1 MGLDLTISEQHNIS
15 EDTKGRTTWQV
26 TCLGNFH
33 NCWNFLEYIQD
44 YTNLQNCATVSI
56 DGNQIQEILDN
67 MQDIVDDT
75 NEEPDIE
82 GNPKLAEELE
92 YVRQVIKDG
101 EIQLDNEHTY
111 EIHAWW

>member
-1 MGLDLTISEQHNIS
+1 MGLDLIISEQHNLTTD
-15 EDTKGRTTWQV
+15 EKDRTTWQV
-26 TCLGNFH
+26 TCLGIFH
-33 NCWNFLEYIQD
+33 NCWNFLEYIQN
-44 YTNLQNCATVSI
+44 YANLQNCTTVNL
-56 DGNQIQEILDN
+56 DGDKIQKILDD

-82 GNPKLAEELE
+82 GNPKLVEELE

-111 EIHAWW
+111 EIHAGW

>member
-1 MGLDLTISEQHNIS
+1 MGLDLTINEQHDITTD
-15 EDTKGRTTWQV
+15 EKGRTTWQV

-33 NCWNFLEYIQD
+33 NCWNFLEYIQN
-44 YTNLQNCATVSI
+44 YTNLQNCATVSL
-56 DGNQIQEILDN
+56 DGDGIQKILDN
-67 MQDIVDDT
+67 MQEDVDENDSS
-75 NEEPDIE
+75 ELR
-82 GNPKLAEELE
+82 KELE

>member
-15 EDTKGRTTWQV
+15 EDEKGRTTWQV

-44 YTNLQNCATVSI
+44 YTNLQNCATVSL
-56 DGNQIQEILDN
+56 DGDGIQKILDN
-67 MQDIVDDT
+67 MQEDVDENDSS
-75 NEEPDIE
+75 ELR
-82 GNPKLAEELE
+82 KELE

-101 EIQLDNEHTY
+101 EIQLDDEHTY

>member
-15 EDTKGRTTWQV
+15 EDEKGRTTWQV

-33 NCWNFLEYIQD
+33 NCWNFLEYIQN
-44 YTNLQNCATVSI
+44 YTNLQNCATVSL
-56 DGNQIQEILDN
+56 DGDGIQKILDN
-67 MQDIVDDT
+67 MQEDVDENDSS
-75 NEEPDIE
+75 ELR
-82 GNPKLAEELE
+82 KELE

>member
-15 EDTKGRTTWQV
+15 EDEKGRTTWQV

-44 YTNLQNCATVSI
+44 YTNLQNCATVNI

-67 MQDIVDDT
+67 MQEDVDENDSS
-75 NEEPDIE
+75 
-82 GNPKLAEELE
+82 KLRKELE
-92 YVRQVIKDG
+92 YVKQVIKDG
-101 EIQLDNEHTY
+101 EIQLDDEHTY

>member
-1 MGLDLTISEQHNIS
+1 MGLDLTINELHDITTD
-15 EDTKGRTTWQV
+15 EKCRTTWQV

-33 NCWNFLEYIQD
+33 NCWNFLEYIQN
-44 YTNLQNCATVSI
+44 YTKLQNCATVSL
-56 DGNQIQEILDN
+56 DGDGIQKILDN
-67 MQDIVDDT
+67 MQEDVDENDSS
-75 NEEPDIE
+75 ELR
-82 GNPKLAEELE
+82 KELE